1 MGSIIGSEREIV
13 NSQVLSWGAASVPMQ
28 GQTVS
33 GDQRVVKIVPD
44 GCLVAVIDGL
54 GHGYA
59 AAYAS
64 EKAVSILEEYSSESP
79 IPLLRRCHQGLR
91 ETRGVTISLAKI
103 NTSDEIM
110 TWLGVGNVE
119 GVLIRADRSIQPA
132 HESVITRGGVIGYQL
147 PQLHAS
153 VTSISKGDILI
164 FATDGIEN
172 DFAEDIR
179 MNESPQRIADYICTH
194 YNKKID
200 DAMVLV
206 ARYNGVQR

>member
-1 MGSIIGSEREIV
+1 MGSIIVNEREIA
-13 NSQVLSWGAASVPMQ
+13 NSQVVTWGVASVPVH

-33 GDQRVVKIVPD
+33 GDQRVVKILPD
-44 GCLVAVIDGL
+44 GCLIAVIDGL

-64 EKAVSILEEYSSESP
+64 EKAVTILEEYGHESP
-79 IPLLRRCHQGLR
+79 IPLLRRCHDGLR

-103 NTSDEIM
+103 CAADEIM

-119 GVLIRADRSIQPA
+119 GVLIRTDRSLQPS
-132 HESVITRGGVIGYQL
+132 HESVLTRGGVIGYQL
-147 PQLHAS
+147 PQLQAS
-153 VTSISKGDILI
+153 VTPISKGDLLI

-172 DFAEDIR
+172 DFSEDVRIHD
-179 MNESPQRIADYICTH
+179 SPQRIADNICTR

-200 DAMVLV
+200 DALVLV
-206 ARYNGVQR
+206 ARFNGVP

>member
-1 MGSIIGSEREIV
+1 MGSIINSEREIA
-13 NSQVLSWGAASVPMQ
+13 NTQLLTWGVASVPVQ

-64 EKAVSILEEYSSESP
+64 EKAVAILEEYGHESP
-79 IPLLRRCHQGLR
+79 IPLLRRCHNGLR

-103 NTSDEIM
+103 SSSDEIM

-119 GVLIRADRSIQPA
+119 GVLIRADRSLQLS
-132 HESVITRGGVIGYQL
+132 HESVITRGGVVGYQM
-147 PQLHAS
+147 PQLSAS
-153 VTSISKGDILI
+153 VTPISKGDLLI
-164 FATDGIEN
+164 FATDGVEN
-172 DFAEDIR
+172 DFTEDIR
-179 MNESPQRIADYICTH
+179 IHDSPQRIADHICMR
-194 YNKKID
+194 YNKNID
-200 DAMVLV
+200 DALVLV
-206 ARYNGVQR
+206 ARYNGVR